1 MLEDP
6 LFRAEFEHLHEEIS
20 GSPAVRARGEE
31 GNPPVHLLGL
41 DPDFAGFVRLSLG
54 VKKMPLDEA
63 LRLKGRVDRMLDTF
77 RRSIPLLS

>member
-54 VKKMPLDEA
+54 VKKMLHRDA
-63 LRLKGRVDRMLDTF
+63 LRLKGKVDSALDRF
-77 RRSIPLLS
+77 RRSM